1 MSTIL
6 DKDIVEKREQL
17 AGGVDKLRELTELIG
32 NSELNRTATDLRD
45 QIFEPF
51 LFVIVGEVK
60 AGKSSFIN
68 ALLGTGE
75 EVAKV
80 APQPMT
86 DTIQQIVYGPNRTE
100 TIVNEHYKKIELP
113 VDILQEVSIVD
124 TPGTNTIVDHHQE
137 ITERFVPA
145 SDLIVFVFEAKNP
158 YRQSAWDFFNFIHA
172 DWRKKVIFV
181 LQQKDLMDEEDLAIN
196 IRGVRD
202 HAESKGIHQ
211 PRVFAVSAKRE
222 IEGELSSGFDELN
235 EFIKAEITGGQAPML
250 KLANSVETARNINQ
264 RIQAGLD
271 IRRKQWVADHAFR
284 EEITEGLN
292 LQENQS
298 KRQVDLL
305 VENIL
310 LTYDRITRSKQRELR
325 AGLST
330 FGLLRRSIAS
340 TFGSTP
346 KAKVWLQNL
355 ADELDTELKQELKN
369 RLNEG
374 VVDLAEAIQQM
385 VKIIDLKLRA
395 SPVILREDNELFS
408 QIASRREQVLR
419 ELMDQFQRFV
429 QRNENFARA
438 ELFDGR
444 EDLTPNLAAGSGM
457 AALGV
462 ILFAFGSL
470 PVFDITGGVLTA
482 IGVIFAGFG
491 TRGKRRKI
499 VSDFGDEIAQGRDKL
514 GQELDS
520 KLKSYIT
527 ELRTGIEGNFSKFD
541 QLLEQENNQIET
553 LENLNQEI
561 TDTLHFILPQ
571 N

>member
-1 MSTIL
+1 MNSLL
-6 DKDIVEKREQL
+6 DKEIAEKRERL
-17 AGGVDKLRELTELIG
+17 AEGVDKLSELTERIG
-32 NSELNRTATDLRD
+32 NAELHRTARDLKD

-86 DTIQQIVYGPNRTE
+86 DTIQQILYGPAKQE
-100 TIVNEHYKKIELP
+100 IIVNEHYKKIELP

-124 TPGTNTIVDHHQE
+124 TPGTNTIVAHHQE

-158 YRQSAWDFFNFIHA
+158 YRQSAWEFFDYIHA

-181 LQQKDLMDEEDLAIN
+181 LQQKDLMDANDLLVN
-196 IRGVRD
+196 VRGVRD
-202 HAESKGIHQ
+202 HAISKGVTE
-211 PRVFAVSAKRE
+211 PKVFAVSAKQE
-222 IEGELSSGFDELN
+222 IAGKAESGFDDLDGY
-235 EFIKAEITGGQAPML
+235 IKAEITGGQAPML
-250 KLANSVETARNINQ
+250 KLGNSVETARNINQ
-264 RIQAGLD
+264 RIGTGLD
-271 IRRKQWVADHAFR
+271 LRRKQWVADRAFR
-284 EEITEGLN
+284 EEISEGLN
-292 LQENQS
+292 LQEAQS

-310 LTYDRITRSKQRELR
+310 LTYDRITRAKQRELR
-325 AGLST
+325 SGLST
-330 FGLLRRSIAS
+330 FGLLRRSLAS

-385 VKIIDLKLRA
+385 AKIIDLKLRA
-395 SPVILREDNELFS
+395 SPTILREDNELFS
-408 QIASRREQVLR
+408 QIASRRETVLR

-499 VSDFGDEIAQGRDKL
+499 VKDFELEIEDGRNKL
-514 GQELDS
+514 GQELDE

-527 ELRTGIEGNFSKFD
+527 ELRAGIEGNFDTFD
-541 QLLEQENNQIET
+541 QLLEREDIQIKE
-553 LENLNQEI
+553 LEELHDDVNKILNSVV
-561 TDTLHFILPQ
+561 
-571 N
+571 